1 MPNFNQRVQIYLE
14 SKKHT
19 QAPKTFRS
27 NRARANNLMTAF
39 GQFNVESIKE
49 ERIQRWIDK
58 QHPVWSNKTLNEH
71 FTILR
76 VIFASAEAN
85 GLIMKNP
92 MANIHNFKTTTKE
105 PNPFT
110 LSDIKAILNH
120 KKLCRIAR
128 LLIGLGVM
136 TGLRISELLGLSW
149 CCVNFEQMKLSV
161 KWAKSSDG
169 YRVPKT
175 EGSVRCVDLN
185 EHALA
190 MLRELHDLTGNKRS
204 FKVQVLLADNKSFRA
219 ETVKPVF
226 INSKTNRAFID
237 DKQFAKT
244 FLTPALA
251 ELSIEHRGPGQ
262 VRHTFASQALTAGIN
277 ENYIAK
283 QMGHRDTEVIRKH
296 YARWIDAD
304 ADDNA
309 DRLGKAFNR
318 AFDVNETSTN
328 QIVETTDAS
337 QIYNNVD
344 VIETLRM
351 VMALQKQPNMLTAI
365 SALLGNGGQP

>member
-14 SKKHT
+14 SKTHT

-27 NRARANNLMTAF
+27 NRARANNLKAAF
-39 GQFNVESIKE
+39 GQFNVETINE
-49 ERIQRWIDK
+49 ERIQRWINK
-58 QHPVWSNKTLNEH
+58 QHRLWSNKTLNEH

-76 VIFASAEAN
+76 AIFASAEAN
-85 GLIMKNP
+85 GLITKNP

-110 LSDIKAILNH
+110 LSDIKAILNDR
-120 KKLCRIAR
+120 KLCRIAR
-128 LLIGLGVM
+128 LLVGIGAM

-149 CCVNFEQMKLSV
+149 CCISFEHMKLWV

-185 EHALA
+185 QHAIA
-190 MLRELHDLTGNKRS
+190 MLKELHDLTGNKRS
-204 FKVQVLLADNKSFRA
+204 FKVQILQSDNKSFRS
-219 ETVKPVF
+219 ETIKPVF
-226 INSKTNRAFID
+226 INSKTNHAFID

-251 ELSIEHRGPGQ
+251 ELGIVHRGPGQ

-296 YARWIDAD
+296 YARWIDVD
-304 ADDNA
+304 ADDHA
-309 DRLGKAFNR
+309 DKLGKAFNR
-318 AFDVNETSTN
+318 AFDVGDKSTDQN
-328 QIVETTDAS
+328 SLPAERQS
-337 QIYNNVD
+337 NNSSD
-344 VIETLRM
+344 ILA
-351 VMALQKQPNMLTAI
+351 ALQMVKALQHQPHMLTAI
-365 SALLGNGGQP
+365 NALLGNGGQL